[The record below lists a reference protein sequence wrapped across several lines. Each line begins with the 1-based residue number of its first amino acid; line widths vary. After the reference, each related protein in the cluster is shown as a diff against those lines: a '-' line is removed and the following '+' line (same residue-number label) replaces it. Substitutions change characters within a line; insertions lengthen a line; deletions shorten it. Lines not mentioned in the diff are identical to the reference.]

1 MALET
6 LDRIQ
11 ARLES
16 APSITE
22 EDRREISS
30 LIEQLREEV
39 ECLPDCH
46 HEDARSLVG
55 FAELSAFEA
64 TRETTSPDLLET
76 GLRGVRSVIEQLQ
89 ERHPRLAEVANN
101 LAMTI
106 GRMGF

>member
-11 ARLES
+11 ARVDA
-16 APSITE
+16 APAISDEARE
-22 EDRREISS
+22 E
-30 LIEQLREEV
+30 LTALVQQLRGEI
-39 ECLPDCH
+39 ECLPDAQS
-46 HEDARSLVG
+46 EDARSLAG

-64 TRETTSPDLLET
+64 TRVSTSPDLLET
-76 GLRGVRSVIEQLQ
+76 GLDGVRHVVETLQ

-101 LAMTI
+101 FAMAI